1 MCKQPVLLIII
12 LSFALISCSGNQ
24 KSGKSENSIK
34 LTENQLIQLNKA
46 WVAKENAEIDN
57 FIKQKKW
64 KMKETS
70 TGLRYMIYHHA
81 NGEKAKPGK
90 VATIAYTEKLL
101 DGTVVY
107 SSSKN
112 GLKSFV
118 IGHSRMPV
126 GLEEGINLLKVGEK
140 AKFILPSHLAYG
152 LSGDGRKI
160 PPNVPIIFDVKL
172 IQLK

>member
-1 MCKQPVLLIII
+1 MRKLPVLWIVF
-12 LSFALISCSGNQ
+12 LSLALISCSGSQ
-24 KSGKSENSIK
+24 TSQESKKKVK
-34 LTENQLIQLNKA
+34 LTENQLIKLNKG
-46 WVAKENAEIDN
+46 WVAEENAEIDN

-64 KMKETS
+64 NMKETS
-70 TGLRYMIYHHA
+70 TGLRYMIYHHKT
-81 NGEKAKPGK
+81 GEKAKVGK

-107 SSSKN
+107 SSSKS

-118 IGHSRMPV
+118 IGHSRMPS
-126 GLEEGINLLKVGEK
+126 GLEEGIILLKVGEK

-152 LSGDGRKI
+152 LSGDGSKI
-160 PPNVPIIFDVKL
+160 PPNVPIIFDVEL

>member
-1 MCKQPVLLIII
+1 MRKPPVLWIVI
-12 LSFALISCSGNQ
+12 LSISLISCSGNQ
-24 KSGKSENSIK
+24 KSGKSEKSMK
-34 LTENQLIQLNKA
+34 LTENQLIQLNKG
-46 WVAKENAEIDN
+46 WVAKENVEIDN

-64 KMKETS
+64 NMKETS
-70 TGLRYMIYHHA
+70 TGLRYMICHRQA
-81 NGEKAKPGK
+81 GEKAKIGK

-101 DGTVVY
+101 DGRVVY

-118 IGHSRMPV
+118 IGHSRMPA
-126 GLEEGINLLKVGEK
+126 GLEEGIILLKVGEK

-152 LSGDGRKI
+152 LSGDGKKI
-160 PPNVPIIFDVKL
+160 PPNVPIIFDVEL